1 MSIFQ
6 KTAAEQRRIDDF
18 KNKLQQSISKLEPY
32 SEQIDFTELKRLLKS
47 FNAQVEDFYRSDR
60 KLNIGVIGQV
70 KAGKSTF
77 LNTLLF
83 DGNDVLPSART
94 PKTAVLTMIEY
105 SENNCIEVDFYDRED
120 WQLLEEYSLTD
131 IADNEHEA
139 AREIMK
145 LANANGVDPYKYI
158 GTGSDT
164 VEFESADELMGK
176 LNDYV
181 GENGKITP
189 FVKNVTI
196 RINKPELEEISVI
209 DTPGLNDAIASRTD
223 KTREFMEKCDIVF
236 FLSRTSQFLDAV
248 DMQLVSRQLPQKGV
262 ENLILIG
269 SQFDGGI
276 LDELKKTRSLSVS
289 AENIRQKQ
297 TEHAADII
305 RLNQNERIAEAR
317 FMEACRNPIFI
328 SSLMYNASKKES
340 SDYSKTE
347 DFYVKKLNKFKEL
360 DDESTRAGI
369 LRSIGNIDTVQ
380 EKFGRIIAQKDAT
393 LQDKASHIVPNAK
406 KEYAAV
412 LQEITRSTRNTLT
425 LLQTSDKES
434 IIKQRKLVQ
443 SQISE
448 IKLSL
453 ETILGELLIS
463 LESCKSDCMRKLR
476 NNARDNSRI
485 EERQGTE
492 WHTGSHTVG
501 RKHFLFWSW
510 GGHTEHYSYSTTYTY
525 LAASD
530 ALENVRNFGYDACSD
545 IEDSFVR
552 AVDIRSTKKR
562 LIDTIL
568 QNFDTS
574 DESFDINSFK
584 QIVSKTMNQLEF
596 PTFKLDVSSYLGSI
610 SSKFSGEIKDSR
622 GRSDLKKTLAD
633 VMEGLFNEV
642 SNRFTSEVASFR
654 GKIEAMKSNFE
665 ITLLENINDEYD
677 KLQAQ
682 FEDKENEIEKYTR
695 ALNLLQEIQ

>member
-1 MSIFQ
+1 MAIFQ
-6 KTAAEQRRIDDF
+6 KTADEQRRIDDF
-18 KNKLQQSISKLEPY
+18 RSRLEQTIEALRPCG
-32 SEQIDFTELKRLLKS
+32 EQIDFSGLERLLDS
-47 FNAQVEDFYRSDR
+47 FNAQIDDFYRSDR

-83 DGNDVLPSART
+83 DGSDVLPSART

-105 SENNCIEVDFYDRED
+105 SENNCLEVDFYDRED

-145 LANANGVDPYKYI
+145 LASANGIDPYKYI
-158 GTGSDT
+158 GTGSAA
-164 VEFESADELMGK
+164 VEFGSADELMGK

-223 KTREFMEKCDIVF
+223 KTREFMEKCDVVF

-248 DMQLVSRQLPQKGV
+248 DMKLVSRQLPQKGV

-305 RLNQNERIAEAR
+305 RLDPNGRIAEIR
-317 FMEACRNPIFI
+317 FAEACRNPIFI
-328 SSLMYNASKKES
+328 SSLMYNASKKDS
-340 SDYSKTE
+340 SDYSRTE
-347 DFYVKKLNKFKEL
+347 AFYVKKLNRFKEL
-360 DDESTRAGI
+360 DDESARAEI
-369 LRSIGNIDTVQ
+369 LRSIGNIDTVK
-380 EKFGRIIAQKDAT
+380 EKFGRIIARKDAT

-412 LQEITRSTRNTLT
+412 LQEMTRSTRSTLT

-434 IIKQRKLVQ
+434 IIKQRKLIQ

-453 ETILGELLIS
+453 ENVLGELLIA
-463 LESCKSDCMRKLR
+463 LESCKNDCMRKLR
-476 NNARDNSRI
+476 DNARDNSRV

-492 WHTGSHTVG
+492 WHTGSHMVG
-501 RKHFLFWSW
+501 QHKFLCFKW
-510 GGHTEHYSYSTTYTY
+510 GGHREYYNYSTTYTY

-530 ALENVRNFGYDACSD
+530 ALENVRNFSYDACSD

-552 AVDIRSTKKR
+552 AIDIRSTKKR
-562 LIDTIL
+562 LVNTIL

-574 DESFDINSFK
+574 DESFDINSFRH
-584 QIVSKTMNQLEF
+584 VVERTMNQLEF
-596 PTFKLDVSSYLGSI
+596 PTFKLDASSYLDSI
-610 SSKFSGEIKDSR
+610 SSKFSGEIKDSK
-622 GRSDLKKTLAD
+622 GRTDLQKTLAD
-633 VMEGLFNEV
+633 VMDGLFNDV
-642 SNRFTSEVASFR
+642 SARFTSEVASFR

-665 ITLLENINDEYD
+665 STLLKNINDEYD

-682 FEDKENEIEKYTR
+682 FEDKENEIEKYAQ
-695 ALNLLQEIQ
+695 ALKLLQEI